1 MQHRDHPGDRTH
13 PPVEAE
19 FADVDDALRDVRRE
33 TGTGEH
39 RHRDGQVEPEPRF
52 GIAAGVRF
60 TVIRRA
66 GSGHPAFAA
75 ADRTRSR
82 ASPNEVSGS
91 PMMLNAGS

>member
-1 MQHRDHPGDRTH
+1 MYTTRS
-13 PPVEAE
+13 
-19 FADVDDALRDVRRE
+19 E
-33 TGTGEH
+33 TSGASPAPASTAIAMA
-39 RHRDGQVEPEPRF
+39 RSNPEPRF

-66 GSGHPAFAA
+66 GKGHPAFAA